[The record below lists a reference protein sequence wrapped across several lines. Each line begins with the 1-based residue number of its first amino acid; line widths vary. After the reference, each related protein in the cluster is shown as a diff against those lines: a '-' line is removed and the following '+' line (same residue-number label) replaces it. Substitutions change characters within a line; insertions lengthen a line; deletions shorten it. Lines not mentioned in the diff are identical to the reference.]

1 MSFVWNV
8 NTEVCVWIF
17 FFWFQIT
24 RTDEF
29 FRLKPNLYDP
39 SKCCTW
45 CSHLHKTYTQWS
57 SSKCAIFCDFFT
69 NYSLSFLL
77 KQLVPKYSKVVSRQT
92 FTLTVL
98 VWPFHSF
105 FFFSSN
111 ISPDLILNIQDF
123 MMNSWSV
130 IFA

>member
-8 NTEVCVWIF
+8 NTEVCVWIYF
-17 FFWFQIT
+17 LLISVHQNRRI
-24 RTDEF
+24 

-39 SKCCTW
+39 FKCCTW
-45 CSHLHKTYTQWS
+45 RSYLQKTYTQSS
-57 SSKCAIFCDFFT
+57 SSKCAIFCDFFI

-92 FTLTVL
+92 FTLTFL

-105 FFFSSN
+105 VFFFYL
-111 ISPDLILNIQDF
+111 ISHLTWF
-123 MMNSWSV
+123 WTFKTSWW
-130 IFA
+130 IHDQ